1 MRTAIDTDLTAK
13 ARIRDTAMALF
24 ATNGVAATPIRVI
37 ARTAGVSPGLV
48 IHHFGSKGNL
58 VAAVD
63 DAVVRRITSALSEV
77 PIEGSG
83 AEVVR
88 RRTDQV
94 AALLKSQPTVCDY
107 IARALLEGSDASADL
122 FARMFASARRDEALL
137 EAGAIR
143 PDADPFWRT
152 MHQLV
157 LMVGPLMLRPLIER
171 ELGESLLDDGQLER
185 WMAATVDLLQHGL
198 YADTA
203 LNDVAL
209 QR

>member
-1 MRTAIDTDLTAK
+1 MRTATPVNPDLTAK
-13 ARIRDTAMALF
+13 ARIRDSALALF
-24 ATNGVAATPIRVI
+24 ATDGVAGTPIRAI
-37 ARTAGVSPGLV
+37 ARDAGVSPGLV
-48 IHHFGSKGNL
+48 IHHFGSKDNL

-63 DAVVRRITSALSEV
+63 QAVVKRITDALGEV

-83 AEVVR
+83 AELVR

-94 AALLKSQPTVCDY
+94 AALLKSQPEVCDY

-157 LMVGPLMLRPLIER
+157 LVVGPLMLRPLIER
-171 ELGESLLDDGQLER
+171 ELGGSLLADDRLDR
-185 WMAATVDLLQHGL
+185 WLDATVDLLQHGL
-198 YADTA
+198 YT
-203 LNDVAL
+203 DVAL
-209 QR
+209 DR